1 MTTPLLVAVHHT
13 VLLSTGLAL
22 GLFSV
27 GLGLHIIVLS
37 CLYAM
42 VNNIFRPY
50 MPQLVCIP
58 RYLAVLQLL
67 RSTAGLICV
76 AVTAGVVVL
85 ES

>member
-1 MTTPLLVAVHHT
+1 MMTTPLLVAVHHS

-27 GLGLHIIVLS
+27 DLGLHIIVLS

-50 MPQLVCIP
+50 MPQLVWIP
-58 RYLAVLQLL
+58 RCLAVY
-67 RSTAGLICV
+67 TV
-76 AVTAGVVVL
+76 AVAAGVVVFG
-85 ES
+85 S